1 MLGRS
6 KLSDNDV
13 LKTVNQRLSRTG
25 TGSQSRVTATV
36 RSGTVTL
43 TGTLNYEIQRNALM
57 KAASRGEGVRQVI
70 DQMTLVVKK
79 KV

>member
-1 MLGRS
+1 MFGPS

-13 LKTVNQRLSRTG
+13 LKTVNQRLARTG

-70 DQMTLVVKK
+70 DQMTLIVKK